1 MLQRCEQPFTF
12 QKYRAYLKLTNMEI
26 ETLNPQPP
34 APPVVVTGVSMLPT
48 AHPYQQV
55 INVLAAAFDHFNT
68 VLLNGELTDTPII
81 AVLPR
86 GRRAAYGWFIED
98 KWNDKNIKR
107 PEINVSAEHLNRPIT
122 NVLGTLAHEMCHQLN
137 AQNGL
142 KDCNKAQYHNKHFK
156 LAAERMGLVVTRVP
170 NKGFACT
177 TVGTTLQAAI
187 DVFCQ
192 MENTS
197 AFTDFERLES
207 TTTNTYKPVCTIPC
221 YHTDKNWFERQ
232 SLNEKLTQKDLLN
245 RIIVQYITS
254 QNSRGGPP
262 VLPI

>member
-1 MLQRCEQPFTF
+1 MNTEQV
-12 QKYRAYLKLTNMEI
+12 I
-26 ETLNPQPP
+26 PQPP
-34 APPVVVTGVSMLPT
+34 TSPVAVTGASMLPT

-55 INVLAAAFDHFNT
+55 INVLASAFDHFNS

-86 GRRAAYGWFIED
+86 GRRAAYGWFVED
-98 KWNDKNIKR
+98 KWNDKGVKR
-107 PEINVSAEHLNRPIT
+107 PEINVSAEHLSRPIG
-122 NVLGTLAHEMCHQLN
+122 NVLGTLAHEMAHMLN

-156 LAAERMGLVVTRVP
+156 TAAERLGLVVTRVP
-170 NKGFACT
+170 NKGFAMT

-207 TTTNTYKPVCTIPC
+207 GVVNTYKPMCTIPA
-221 YHTDKNWFERQ
+221 HPTDKNWFERE
-232 SLNEKLTQKDLLN
+232 SRNENLTQKDLLN
-245 RIIVQYITS
+245 KIVNHYITS
-254 QNSRGGPP
+254 QNLAGTPI
-262 VLPI
+262 LPL